1 MLKDNISLFTAPTIS
16 GKTGT
21 IQRNMAPL
29 RLKDQL
35 GATSQINGSKS
46 VSSML
51 QAGIS
56 NQN

>member
-29 RLKDQL
+29 RLNDQL

-56 NQN
+56 N